1 MKLELDK
8 DFITNGRFRAGSGV
22 EKVGGTLVKVLG
34 FLPKLRQEGISWSID
49 RFYYLRHLWGR
60 YLA

>member
-8 DFITNGRFRAGSGV
+8 VLLPTVGLRAGSGV

-34 FLPKLRQEGISWSID
+34 LLPKLRQEGIS
-49 RFYYLRHLWGR
+49 
-60 YLA
+60 